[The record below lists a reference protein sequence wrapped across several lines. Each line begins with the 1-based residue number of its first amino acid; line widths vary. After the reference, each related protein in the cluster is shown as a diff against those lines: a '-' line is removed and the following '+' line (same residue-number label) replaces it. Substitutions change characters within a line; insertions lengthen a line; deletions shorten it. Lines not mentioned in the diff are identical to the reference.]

1 MINHVW
7 GLLTHPSQELQ
18 QIKREGES
26 VRHLYAHH
34 VLLMAA
40 IPVICAFIGT
50 TQVGWN
56 FGDGQVIKLAPLT
69 ATYSAIIFYV
79 LILAAVALM
88 GRVIYWMARRYESRP
103 SWQSCTLFA
112 GYAATPMFL
121 AGVVALYP
129 IIWLC
134 LLVGIIALCY
144 AGYLMYLGIPTF
156 LNIDRQEGFIFS
168 GSTFAIGV
176 LVLELLLGL
185 TVLLWGY
192 GSRLL

>member
-26 VRHLYAHH
+26 VPHLYVHH

-40 IPVICAFIGT
+40 VPVVCAFIGT
-50 TQVGWN
+50 TQVGWD
-56 FGDGQVIKLAPLT
+56 FGDDHFIKLTTST
-69 ATYSAIIFYV
+69 AFYSAVIFYV

-88 GRVIYWMARRYESRP
+88 GRVIYWMARRYENRP
-103 SWQSCTLFA
+103 SLQSCTLFA

-121 AGVVALYP
+121 GGIVALYP

-144 AGYLMYLGIPTF
+144 SGYLMYLGIPNF
-156 LNIDRQEGFIFS
+156 LGIDRQEGFIFS

>member
-1 MINHVW
+1 MVNHVW
-7 GLLTHPSQELQ
+7 GLLVHPSQEMK
-18 QIKREGES
+18 QIKSES
-26 VRHLYAHH
+26 ESIPHFYTHH

-50 TQVGWN
+50 TRVGWN
-56 FGDGQVIKLAPLT
+56 FGEGQVIKVSSLT
-69 ATYSAIIFYV
+69 AFYAAVIFYV
-79 LILAAVALM
+79 MILAAVALM

-121 AGVVALYP
+121 SGIVAVYP
-129 IIWLC
+129 LLWLC
-134 LLVGIIALCY
+134 LFAGIVGLCY

-156 LNIDRQEGFIFS
+156 LNIDRSEGFIFS
-168 GSTFAIGV
+168 SSTLAIGV
-176 LVLELLLGL
+176 LVLELLLGF

-192 GSRLL
+192 GVRLI